1 MRAAHR
7 FSVDDSH
14 FLPVP
19 RWIARLA
26 FTVFG
31 ITIVSHRRARSGR
44 CDEVG
49 VTVIENTSGKPER
62 IMPASEWDTLLEAK
76 EER

>member
-7 FSVDDSH
+7 FSADDSH
-14 FLPVP
+14 FVPIP
-19 RWIARLA
+19 RWVARLA

-62 IMPASEWDTLLEAK
+62 VMTASEWDALSGPK